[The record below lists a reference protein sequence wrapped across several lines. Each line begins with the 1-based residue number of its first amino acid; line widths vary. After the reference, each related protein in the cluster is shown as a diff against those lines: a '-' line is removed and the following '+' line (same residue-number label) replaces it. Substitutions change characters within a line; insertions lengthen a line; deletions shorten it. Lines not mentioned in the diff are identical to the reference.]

1 MVFWDNSR
9 PWLENFRPILGS
21 EIFVTSLLILLC
33 NESESLNF
41 LLNAS
46 FGFFSNSSFVWK
58 DWGGDSSLNENI
70 CRKFQLELCTPKKY
84 SFTHCV

>member
-9 PWLENFRPILGS
+9 PWLDNFRPILGS

-33 NESESLNF
+33 HESESLYF

-46 FGFFSNSSFVWK
+46 FG
-58 DWGGDSSLNENI
+58 SSLIPPLCGKIGRRRPANGNI
-70 CRKFQLELCTPKKY
+70 CRKFQLELCTL
-84 SFTHCV
+84 V